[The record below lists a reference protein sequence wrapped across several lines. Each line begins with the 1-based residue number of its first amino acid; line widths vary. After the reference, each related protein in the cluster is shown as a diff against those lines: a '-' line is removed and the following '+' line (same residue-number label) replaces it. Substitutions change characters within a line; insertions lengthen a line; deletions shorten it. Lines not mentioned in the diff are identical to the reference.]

1 MQAGYITLNSI
12 KLIKEL
18 ATCVRTTKTPNIHM
32 KSYKCSSKVEEEV
45 KRVASNKDRGHLLA
59 LVKGV

>member
-1 MQAGYITLNSI
+1 MHAGYITLKSI

-18 ATCVRTTKTPNIHM
+18 ATCVRITKTPSIHM
-32 KSYKCSSKVEEEV
+32 KSYKCSSTVEEEV
-45 KRVASNKDRGHLLA
+45 KRVASNKDRDHLLA